1 MLQKHPFHTN
11 FLAIISLLTIAV
23 LIAIPQV
30 GNSEELSDDDL
41 FAAVNKQASSS
52 SRARKLYV
60 FPPGRNKRITFVRTD
75 THKLYIIDT
84 AEDLV
89 FYLPSVGGVPEK
101 GKRKLDAYR
110 AEFAHVVKNTV
121 QDAVRNHDDK
131 MRAKVVEIFTPKVA
145 NIHPKTISD
154 PPPPTLDSYHISY
167 TTLKGKHNFPSD
179 LPLTAKVVVGDN
191 TYSLKTT
198 LQYFSLPNMRV
209 ITN

>member
-1 MLQKHPFHTN
+1 MLREALIQTN
-11 FLAIISLLTIAV
+11 VLPIISLLMLVV
-23 LIAIPQV
+23 LMAIPQV
-30 GNSEELSDDDL
+30 ANSEELSDADL
-41 FAAVNKQASSS
+41 FAAVNKQTNTF
-52 SRARKLYV
+52 SRVRKLYV

-89 FYLPSVGGVPEK
+89 FYVSAGIGIPEK
-101 GKRKLDAYR
+101 AKRKMDAYR
-110 AEFAHVVKNTV
+110 AEFAHVVKSTV

-145 NIHPKTISD
+145 NIQPKTISD

-167 TTLKGKHNFPSD
+167 AALKGKHNFPSD
-179 LPLTAKVVVGDN
+179 LPLTAKVIVGDN

-198 LQYFSLPNMRV
+198 LQYYSLPNMRV